1 MCTLP
6 REFGGPRYECMECSS
21 AFEPEKRHWE
31 CTVSYKVCQDKKPV
45 PPPPLP
51 DPPEKMLD
59 QDYYD
64 SVDDNAMSETIVKG
78 VVTAGVT
85 ELANKLHVRRVADRS
100 FDVLLFVFM

>member
-1 MCTLP
+1 
-6 REFGGPRYECMECSS
+6 
-21 AFEPEKRHWE
+21 
-31 CTVSYKVCQDKKPV
+31 VSYKVCQDKKPV